1 MYFGENG
8 DDPKNVTISL
18 VRSSRGSTRVRA
30 AENVVGTAVVALKP
44 KAVFSVG
51 CCAGLQKEQAQLG
64 DVVISG
70 KRSPRGDKTI
80 VNNKPQ
86 LDGLDWMYPRIFG
99 VLLNPQQL
107 HGNHHCRT

>member
-44 KAVFSVG
+44 KAVFLSAVV
-51 CCAGLQKEQAQLG
+51 LG
-64 DVVISG
+64 FEE
-70 KRSPRGDKTI
+70 
-80 VNNKPQ
+80 NKPY
-86 LDGLDWMYPRIFG
+86 LVTL
-99 VLLNPQQL
+99 
-107 HGNHHCRT
+107 